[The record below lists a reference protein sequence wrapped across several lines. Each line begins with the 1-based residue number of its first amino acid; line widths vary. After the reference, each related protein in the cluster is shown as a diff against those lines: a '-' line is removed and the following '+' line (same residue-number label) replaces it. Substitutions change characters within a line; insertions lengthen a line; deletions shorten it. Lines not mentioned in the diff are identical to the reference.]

1 MLPSS
6 GIVPFHSEP
15 DSISF
20 GLGLRVGSL
29 GRDGSNVAERTWLR
43 CRSMEVP
50 RRDIVRWLHVASG
63 QIGLIS

>member
-20 GLGLRVGSL
+20 CFGLRIGGL
-29 GRDGSNVAERTWLR
+29 GRDGSDVSERTWLR

-50 RRDIVRWLHVASG
+50 RGDIV
-63 QIGLIS
+63 